1 MTFALQTPH
10 ILHLSLVL
18 VGLWTMEVE
27 KQGAEPTYPSFLQS
41 HDAEVHGVFY
51 RKEHGPGS
59 PSDLG
64 GNPGC
69 FTHSLSFGFF
79 TQKMRVRGHFLWT

>member
-18 VGLWTMEVE
+18 VKLWTVEVE
-27 KQGAEPTYPSFLQS
+27 KHGAGPTYPSFLQS
-41 HDAEVHGVFY
+41 RGAEVHGVFC
-51 RKEHGPGS
+51 RKEHGPSS

-64 GNPGC
+64 GDPGC
-69 FTHSLSFGFF
+69 FTH
-79 TQKMRVRGHFLWT
+79 